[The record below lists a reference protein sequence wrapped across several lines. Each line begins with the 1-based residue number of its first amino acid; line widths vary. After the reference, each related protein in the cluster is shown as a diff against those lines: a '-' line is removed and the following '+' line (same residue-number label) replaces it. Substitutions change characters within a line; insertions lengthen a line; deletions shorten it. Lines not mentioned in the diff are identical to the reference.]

1 MKDSLT
7 LQTAAAFERIYDAL
21 MGKTTDDLS
30 SLILHLEELSRKGKE
45 IKDISASLISGNYE
59 NTVTVQEVSHQTL
72 QTPS

>member
-30 SLILHLEELSRKGKE
+30 SLVLHLEELSRKGKE